1 VGVREWMR
9 EVDAECAACGEEGSM
24 EEEGFEGL
32 VEGKVFGVG
41 SRLLGVERKTSLF
54 GDEEVVGESDEVA
67 RSYGLDLEGAGVVEG
82 ESLDGGGGVKGEGG
96 LFALYARQR
105 CYRLGVGTADRL
117 SECRSRFLLVV
128 ECFES
133 GA

>member
-82 ESLDGGGGVKGEGG
+82 ESLDGGGGVKGEGVVCPLCETTMLPPWRG
-96 LFALYARQR
+96 HGRQTIR
-105 CYRLGVGTADRL
+105 VPK
-117 SECRSRFLLVV
+117 
-128 ECFES
+128 
-133 GA
+133 